1 MEQFFNKI
9 IINKKIKKNSFFLF
23 IFLTLF
29 TILLISVRAD
39 PVGSVK
45 VDLPGFVGLTLV
57 ALITVYV
64 SYRNKSLASILYLA
78 LAVRLITIFLGDNFI
93 ILPDSWGDATRYEQ
107 RAWEM
112 SQDGFFGVF
121 GNFPNEN
128 ASFHISWIIA
138 FFYSLTD
145 RSPLMCQSIILI
157 FGMGSVFFGSQIANK
172 IWNKKISLKVGWI
185 LALYPTLILYSCL
198 ILREAFIWFFLL
210 VALYGIISW
219 IKNDGLKSYMF
230 IFIGFIGASFFHGAM
245 FIGGLIFITILIYT
259 HFIKII
265 KGLNYLKI
273 STSSLIIFILSI
285 ISIFFIISYA
295 KYIPKFGDIG
305 ASFGFENI
313 LIEISN
319 RNIKGASFPEW
330 TVPKTS
336 FELLYKT
343 PIRIIYFMFSPFPW
357 DITKTSHLFGLLD
370 GTFFL
375 IMTFVILK
383 NFQVIWNDKTLRI
396 LFIIL
401 LAYLAVYGLATGN
414 FGTGI
419 RHRTKFVIPL
429 ILLAAPWLPSFVF
442 NKNKQIIIKKNYM

>member
-1 MEQFFNKI
+1 MEQLLNK
-9 IINKKIKKNSFFLF
+9 IINKKIKKDSFFLF

-39 PVGSVK
+39 LVGSVK

-78 LAVRLITIFLGDNFI
+78 LAVRLITIFLGDNYI
-93 ILPDSWGDATRYEQ
+93 ILPDSWGDADRYEQ
-107 RAWEM
+107 KAWEM
-112 SQDGFFGVF
+112 SQDGFFQVF
-121 GNFPNEN
+121 SNFPYDSS
-128 ASFHISWIIA
+128 SFNISWILA

-157 FGMGSVFFGSQIANK
+157 FGMGSVFLGVHIANQ

-185 LALYPTLILYSCL
+185 LALYPNLILYSCL
-198 ILREAFIWFFLL
+198 ILREAFVWFFLL

-219 IKNDGLKSYMF
+219 IKNDGLKSYTF

-245 FIGGLIFITILIYT
+245 FIGCLIFIIILIYT
-259 HFIKII
+259 YFVKII
-265 KGLNYLKI
+265 KGLNDLKI
-273 STSSLIIFILSI
+273 SPSSLIIFTLSI
-285 ISIFFIISYA
+285 ISIFFFISYA
-295 KYIPKFGDIG
+295 KYIPKFSDIG

-357 DITKTSHLFGLLD
+357 DITKALHLFGLLD

-401 LAYLAVYGLATGN
+401 LAYLTVYGLATGN
-414 FGTGI
+414 FGTGV
-419 RHRTKFVIPL
+419 RHRTKLVIPL
-429 ILLAAPWLPSFVF
+429 ILLAAPWLPSFIF
-442 NKNKQIIIKKNYM
+442 NKNK